1 MAHPTTIEPDA
12 IAGVIPP
19 LRDPSLA
26 FVVDPRRTL
35 ALIRQAGDQIQW
47 FQAWRDVIQQR
58 ASGLFRRV
66 HEDRSLKDATIREL
80 EAHLS
85 RMDRRNA
92 DLERALSEL
101 ASDYERVVTRCM
113 EAEFRAIHAE
123 HRASRAEMAAVR
135 LEDLLVRIGDGS
147 GDAYGE

>member
-1 MAHPTTIEPDA
+1 M
-12 IAGVIPP
+12 
-19 LRDPSLA
+19 RDPSLA

-35 ALIRQAGDQIQW
+35 ALIRQAGDQIQG
-47 FQAWRDVIQQR
+47 FQAWRAVIQQR

-66 HEDRSLKDATIREL
+66 YEDRTLKDAAIREL
-80 EAHLS
+80 ESHLS

-92 DLERALSEL
+92 NLERTLSEL
-101 ASDYERVVTRCM
+101 VSDYERVVTRCM

-135 LEDLLVRIGDGS
+135 LEDLLTRFGDGP
-147 GDAYGE
+147 GLAYKE